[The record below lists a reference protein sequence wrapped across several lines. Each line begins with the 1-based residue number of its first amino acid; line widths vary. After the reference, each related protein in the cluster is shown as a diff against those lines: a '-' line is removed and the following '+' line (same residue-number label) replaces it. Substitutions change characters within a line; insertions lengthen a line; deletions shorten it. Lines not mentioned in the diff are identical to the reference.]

1 MKKHL
6 FAAILFSMLCLP
18 VISQEIP
25 KLRLKSDSLKE
36 LSLSEK
42 CKKDSIKLFS
52 FDTLRISKDSIP
64 QKIQRPMDMEKFK
77 QLAEAYHKNSVN
89 NLPVVVP
96 PEGNYSLI
104 VVAPDTTVHFHL
116 RNGFVK

>member
-25 KLRLKSDSLKE
+25 KLKLKSDSLKE

-42 CKKDSIKLFS
+42 CKKDSIKLCS
-52 FDTLRISKDSIP
+52 FDTLRIS
-64 QKIQRPMDMEKFK
+64 
-77 QLAEAYHKNSVN
+77 
-89 NLPVVVP
+89 
-96 PEGNYSLI
+96 
-104 VVAPDTTVHFHL
+104 
-116 RNGFVK
+116 